1 MDTTLAVFFGLAIVA
16 VVATIG
22 VVTAARIMHAALW
35 MGLAF
40 VAVAGVYLVLNAD
53 FLAAAQV
60 LVYVGAITTIIVFG
74 IMLSEAA
81 DIVGRRTHPS
91 VETSSVWRRGIIPL
105 VVTGLFTALMVGVY
119 LRTGWRGPMPAQVL
133 EDTTHAIGTA
143 LFRDFVIPFELAAIL
158 LLVALVGAIVMA
170 SKEESN

>member
-1 MDTTLAVFFGLAIVA
+1 MDTTLAVFFVLAIMA

-22 VVTAARIMHAALW
+22 VVTSARIMHAALW

-81 DIVGRRTHPS
+81 DILGRHSGPAGDGS
-91 VETSSVWRRGIIPL
+91 GAWRRGIVPL
-105 VVTGLFTALMVGVY
+105 LVTGLFTALMVGVY
-119 LRTGWRGPMPAQVL
+119 LRTGWRDPMPAQAL
-133 EDTTHAIGTA
+133 EDTTRAIGSA